1 MHDPIVRLAHL
12 RIIKLSHD
20 LDRQLANRRDCAP
33 VLEILHRLQ
42 DRAAESLAALATC
55 DTEDPKAIRLLQNEV
70 KRYDEWVGWLRE
82 IMSEGVDYD
91 KEISA
96 EERDEMIDMLTQTP
110 DGAREAMELGLI
122 NLDQHDA

>member
-1 MHDPIVRLAHL
+1 MQDPIVRLARL

-20 LDRQLANRRDCAP
+20 LHVQLANKRDCAP

-42 DRAAESLAALATC
+42 ERAAESLASLAIC

-96 EERDEMIDMLTQTP
+96 EDRDEMIDMLTQTP
-110 DGAREAMELGLI
+110 EGAREAMELGLI

>member
-1 MHDPIVRLAHL
+1 MQDPIVRLARL
-12 RIIKLSHD
+12 RIIKLSVD

-33 VLEILHRLQ
+33 VLEILRRLQ
-42 DRAAESLAALATC
+42 DRAADSLAALAIC

-70 KRYDEWVGWLRE
+70 KRYDEWVAWLRQ

-110 DGAREAMELGLI
+110 EGAREAMELGLI
-122 NLDQHDA
+122 DLEQRDA

>member
-42 DRAAESLAALATC
+42 ARAAESLASLAIC

-70 KRYDEWVGWLRE
+70 KRYDEWVGWLRD
-82 IMSEGVDYD
+82 IINEGVVLE
-91 KEISA
+91 KEISDA
-96 EERDEMIDMLTQTP
+96 EREELLDVLTQTP
-110 DGAREAMELGLI
+110 EGVREAQELGLI
-122 NLDQHDA
+122 YLDQPDA